1 MCRNVPNLDKCV
13 SSEFIIDIGQL
24 GSIHHH
30 NLARRHFSFGLN
42 YTFVMESLLKWS
54 LENTPADEQRVPL
67 SAERIKEL
75 DPEIIDMI
83 LGKSDAVVMK
93 EKLAIAQDES
103 REEDER
109 VEALDDFEMLV
120 EQIDNANNL
129 ENLKMWEPLME
140 LVRSP
145 VAGVQRHAIWIAG
158 TAVQNNSA
166 AQNNFLKRDP
176 LPYLLS
182 LVTSNQVSGSTR
194 SKVLYC
200 LSGSLKHNVGAVR
213 RLDELGG
220 WETLKRT
227 LQDPDITVRRKTA
240 FLINT
245 LLLQDISTSGSTA
258 AALHASDGPQ
268 MHGADGPVP
277 DSTEGLV
284 RQAVV
289 DHKLIQALVQPPPYG
304 PHGDGDAVQDPDY
317 REKVLQTVDTFVRN
331 GGELGDAAGSVAAFK
346 QARGA

>member
-1 MCRNVPNLDKCV
+1 
-13 SSEFIIDIGQL
+13 
-24 GSIHHH
+24 
-30 NLARRHFSFGLN
+30 
-42 YTFVMESLLKWS
+42 MESLLKWS
-54 LENTPADEQRVPL
+54 LENTPADEPRAPPT
-67 SAERIKEL
+67 SERMKEL
-75 DPEIIDMI
+75 DPAIIDMI

-129 ENLKMWEPLME
+129 ENLKMWEPLIE
-140 LVRSP
+140 LMRSP
-145 VAGVQRHAIWIAG
+145 VPGVQRHAIWIAG

-200 LSGSLKHNVGAVR
+200 LSGSLKHNVVAVH
-213 RLDELGG
+213 RLEELGG
-220 WETLKRT
+220 WEALKRA
-227 LQDPDITVRRKTA
+227 LQDPDITVRRKAA

-245 LLLQDISTSGSTA
+245 LLLQDISIGGSTA
-258 AALHASDGPQ
+258 AAPHASDGPR
-268 MHGADGPVP
+268 MHGTDGPVP
-277 DSTEGLV
+277 ESTEGLV
-284 RQAVV
+284 KKAVV
-289 DHKLIQALVQPPPYG
+289 EYKLIQALVEPPPYG
-304 PHGDGDAVQDPDY
+304 PDGDGDAAQDPEY

-331 GGELGDAAGSVAAFK
+331 GGKLGDAAERVSAFR
-346 QARGA
+346 QALGA

>member
-1 MCRNVPNLDKCV
+1 M
-13 SSEFIIDIGQL
+13 
-24 GSIHHH
+24 
-30 NLARRHFSFGLN
+30 
-42 YTFVMESLLKWS
+42 
-54 LENTPADEQRVPL
+54 
-67 SAERIKEL
+67 KEL

-93 EKLAIAQDES
+93 EKLAVAQDES

-129 ENLKMWEPLME
+129 ENMKMWEPLME
-140 LVRSP
+140 LIRSP
-145 VAGVQRHAIWIAG
+145 VPGVQRHAIWIAG

-166 AQNNFLKRDP
+166 AQSNFLKRDP

-200 LSGSLKHNVGAVR
+200 LSGSLKHNIDAVR

-220 WETLKRT
+220 WETLKHT

-245 LLLQDISTSGSTA
+245 LLLQDIPTSGSTA
-258 AALHASDGPQ
+258 AALHSSEGPDV
-268 MHGADGPVP
+268 HGAGGP
-277 DSTEGLV
+277 STEGLV
-284 RQAVV
+284 KKAVL
-289 DHKLIQALVQPPPYG
+289 DHKLIEALVQPPPYG
-304 PHGDGDAVQDPDY
+304 PNGDGDATQDRDY
-317 REKVLQTVDTFVRN
+317 REKVLQTVETFVSN
-331 GGELGDAAGSVAAFK
+331 GGELGDAAGSVSAFE

>member
-1 MCRNVPNLDKCV
+1 
-13 SSEFIIDIGQL
+13 
-24 GSIHHH
+24 
-30 NLARRHFSFGLN
+30 
-42 YTFVMESLLKWS
+42 MESLLKWS
-54 LENTPADEQRVPL
+54 LENTPADEPHVPPT
-67 SAERIKEL
+67 AERMKEL
-75 DPEIIDMI
+75 DPAIIDMI

-129 ENLKMWEPLME
+129 ENLKMWEPLIE
-140 LVRSP
+140 LIRSP
-145 VAGVQRHAIWIAG
+145 VPGVQRHAIWIAG

-166 AQNNFLKRDP
+166 AQNDFLKRDP

-182 LVTSNQVSGSTR
+182 LVTSNQVSGI
-194 SKVLYC
+194 
-200 LSGSLKHNVGAVR
+200 H
-213 RLDELGG
+213 RLDELEG
-220 WETLKRT
+220 WEALKH
-227 LQDPDITVRRKTA
+227 PDITVRRKAA

-258 AALHASDGPQ
+258 AVPHASDGPRV
-268 MHGADGPVP
+268 HGAGGPVP

-284 RQAVV
+284 RRAVV

-304 PHGDGDAVQDPDY
+304 PDGDGDAYQDADY
-317 REKVLQTVDTFVRN
+317 REKVLQTVDTFVQH
-331 GGELGDAAGSVAAFK
+331 GGELGDAAGSVSAFK

>member
-1 MCRNVPNLDKCV
+1 
-13 SSEFIIDIGQL
+13 
-24 GSIHHH
+24 
-30 NLARRHFSFGLN
+30 
-42 YTFVMESLLKWS
+42 MESLLKWS
-54 LENTPADEQRVPL
+54 LENTPADESHAPPT
-67 SAERIKEL
+67 AERMKEL
-75 DPEIIDMI
+75 DPAIIDMI

-93 EKLAIAQDES
+93 EKLAIARDES

-129 ENLKMWEPLME
+129 ENLKMWEPLIE
-140 LVRSP
+140 LIRSP
-145 VAGVQRHAIWIAG
+145 VPGVQRHAIWIAG

-166 AQNNFLKRDP
+166 AQNDFLKRDP

-182 LVTSNQVSGSTR
+182 LVTSNHVSGSTR

-220 WETLKRT
+220 WVTLKRT

-258 AALHASDGPQ
+258 AALHSSDGPTV
-268 MHGADGPVP
+268 HGTDGPTP

-284 RQAVV
+284 KKAVV

-304 PHGDGDAVQDPDY
+304 LDGDGDATQDADY
-317 REKVLQTVDTFVRN
+317 REKVLQTVDTFVHN
-331 GGELGDAAGSVAAFK
+331 GGELGDAAGSVSAFR

>member
-1 MCRNVPNLDKCV
+1 
-13 SSEFIIDIGQL
+13 
-24 GSIHHH
+24 
-30 NLARRHFSFGLN
+30 
-42 YTFVMESLLKWS
+42 MESLLKWS
-54 LENTPADEQRVPL
+54 LENTPADEPSVPPT
-67 SAERIKEL
+67 AERIKEL
-75 DPEIIDMI
+75 DPAIIDMI
-83 LGKSDAVVMK
+83 LGKSDAVIMK

-129 ENLKMWEPLME
+129 ENMKMWEPLIE
-140 LVRSP
+140 LARSP
-145 VAGVQRHAIWIAG
+145 VPGVQRHAIWIAG

-220 WETLKRT
+220 WELLKH
-227 LQDPDITVRRKTA
+227 PDITVRRKAA

-258 AALHASDGPQ
+258 VALHASDGPE

-284 RQAVV
+284 KKAVM
-289 DHKLIQALVQPPPYG
+289 DHKLIHALVQPPPYG
-304 PHGDGDAVQDPDY
+304 PHGDGDAVQDHDY

-331 GGELGDAAGSVAAFK
+331 GGELGDAAESVAAFK

>member
-1 MCRNVPNLDKCV
+1 
-13 SSEFIIDIGQL
+13 
-24 GSIHHH
+24 
-30 NLARRHFSFGLN
+30 
-42 YTFVMESLLKWS
+42 MESLLKWS
-54 LENTPADEQRVPL
+54 LENTSADEPVVPPT
-67 SAERIKEL
+67 AERMKEL
-75 DPEIIDMI
+75 DPAIIDMI

-140 LVRSP
+140 LMRSP
-145 VAGVQRHAIWIAG
+145 VPGVQRHAIWIAG

-166 AQNNFLKRDP
+166 AQSEFLKRDP

-200 LSGSLKHNVGAVR
+200 LSGSLKHNAVAVH
-213 RLDELGG
+213 RLDELRG
-220 WETLKRT
+220 WETLKHT

-245 LLLQDISTSGSTA
+245 LLLQDNSTGGSTA
-258 AALHASDGPQ
+258 AALHASDGPR
-268 MHGADGPVP
+268 MHGAAGPVP

-284 RQAVV
+284 KKAIV
-289 DHKLIQALVQPPPYG
+289 DYKLIQALVQPPPYG
-304 PHGDGDAVQDPDY
+304 PDGDGDATLDADY
-317 REKVLQTVDTFVRN
+317 REKVLQTIDTFVRN
-331 GGELGDAAGSVAAFK
+331 GGELGDVEGRVSAFRE
-346 QARGA
+346 ARGA